1 MQSEWSRN
9 LSIGFRSYMKV
20 NKCDFTLLLSPLLP
34 QAQNVCRWPTHLRNH
49 LYIVMIEKSV
59 AMPKTSAPVPA
70 PLNTCLHNCLKKTL
84 EQTTCQTSPWQ
95 HKCWVWLCFRSA
107 SGDVSGSVP
116 SHPGS
121 ATSRPLPPPQL
132 HSGWEQKFPLGPD
145 CCSISVDWTVC
156 CRSYQFPTAENL
168 QDTPLG
174 RCVLQDLA
182 YLFLLVLLTILPSTP
197 MITNLFISLKEPFI
211 FYLFLVQWA
220 TSWKG
225 VFCAQQDYRGADTQL
240 WVGLRAIDI
249 FLPNI
254 FGSSWKL

>member
-1 MQSEWSRN
+1 MI
-9 LSIGFRSYMKV
+9 LPYYFRLFCPKHKMYV
-20 NKCDFTLLLSPLLP
+20 DGQLIWETIYN
-34 QAQNVCRWPTHLRNH
+34 
-49 LYIVMIEKSV
+49 VMIEKSV

-182 YLFLLVLLTILPSTP
+182 YLFLLMLLTILPSTP

-211 FYLFLVQWA
+211 FYLFWFNEPQ
-220 TSWKG
+220 
-225 VFCAQQDYRGADTQL
+225 
-240 WVGLRAIDI
+240 VGREFSVHNRTTEEQTPSCGWGWD
-249 FLPNI
+249 P
-254 FGSSWKL
+254 